1 MNNSS
6 INSKEDL
13 CQLIDSLADN
23 EVLILLSK
31 MREFKYTGHL
41 SLDKADFAASNTIR
55 ASSSVISF
63 TRL

>member
-6 INSKEDL
+6 INFKEEL
-13 CQLIDSLADN
+13 CQLIDSLSDN
-23 EVLILLSK
+23 EVSILLNK
-31 MREFKYTGHL
+31 IREFKYTGHL

-63 TRL
+63 IRL